1 MSYADSLLSTGE
13 RITHRVRQHWFVLL
27 WGARI
32 PIAAILAALLL
43 VVLSQNVTD
52 GNFRT
57 VLGWLTAIL
66 FVGGMAFL
74 TWGTLRYLNTE
85 FVLTNRR
92 VVQVEGVVNKRA
104 TDSSLEKINDA
115 VLTQS
120 IFGRMFGFGD
130 LDVLTAAEA
139 GIERF
144 RMIIDPIGFK
154 RAMLDAKHEYEVDME
169 RSGWQPSPPI
179 RAATPGGGPAG
190 TSGSGAAA
198 RPGTDGDGPV
208 TARASS
214 PAPAEPVLA
223 AAPLPSAEPAVQPPD
238 ESGERITPERPVAT
252 GPATEQLPPAPSA
265 TEAPPPTPPAASPR
279 FDPVEV
285 TLTLANLADLRDRGA
300 ISAEEYETKK
310 TDLLGRL

>member
-1 MSYADSLLSTGE
+1 MSYADTLLSTGE
-13 RITHRVRQHWFVLL
+13 RITHRVRQHWLVLL

-32 PIAAILAALLL
+32 PIAAIIASLLLL
-43 VVLSQNVTD
+43 VLSSAAGATGLASQL
-52 GNFRT
+52 
-57 VLGWLTAIL
+57 LGLLTAVL
-66 FVGGMAFL
+66 FVGGLAFL
-74 TWGTLRYLNTE
+74 AWATLRYLNTE

-169 RSGWQPSPPI
+169 RAGWQPSPPI
-179 RAATPGGGPAG
+179 RAAGAGSASTGAPGGPS
-190 TSGSGAAA
+190 TTPVGSGA
-198 RPGTDGDGPV
+198 PGP
-208 TARASS
+208 TA
-214 PAPAEPVLA
+214 PAPRTGDAG
-223 AAPLPSAEPAVQPPD
+223 SASASPGAGTPPA
-238 ESGERITPERPVAT
+238 GGAT
-252 GPATEQLPPAPSA
+252 PPAPPES
-265 TEAPPPTPPAASPR
+265 TAPGHAGRVNP
-279 FDPVEV
+279 DEV
-285 TLTLANLADLRDRGA
+285 TRTLASLADLRDRGA
-300 ISAEEYETKK
+300 ISEAEYESKK
-310 TDLLGRL
+310 ADLLSRL

>member
-13 RITHRVRQHWFVLL
+13 RVTHRVRQHWLVLL

-32 PIAAILAALLL
+32 PIAAIVAALLI
-43 VVLSQNVTD
+43 VVLSQNVTGTARD
-52 GNFRT
+52 A
-57 VLGWLTAIL
+57 LSLLTAVL
-66 FVGGMAFL
+66 FIGGLLFL
-74 TWGTLRYLNTE
+74 AWATLQYLNTE

-92 VVQVEGVVNKRA
+92 VVQVQGVVNKRA

-179 RAATPGGGPAG
+179 RASAGAGAGGSTG
-190 TSGSGAAA
+190 GSGAGASGTAA
-198 RPGTDGDGPV
+198 PMAPGVSTSAATGASDSARSGP
-208 TARASS
+208 APQHAPAAG
-214 PAPAEPVLA
+214 PAPA
-223 AAPLPSAEPAVQPPD
+223 AAPQPP
-238 ESGERITPERPVAT
+238 E
-252 GPATEQLPPAPSA
+252 
-265 TEAPPPTPPAASPR
+265 PR
-279 FDPVEV
+279 ANPDEV
-285 TLTLANLADLRDRGA
+285 TRTLASLADLRDRGA
-300 ISAEEYETKK
+300 ISAEDYEAKK

>member
-13 RITHRVRQHWFVLL
+13 RVTHRVRQHWLILL

-32 PIAAILAALLL
+32 PIAAIIAALLL
-43 VVLSQNVTD
+43 VVLSQNVTGTARD
-52 GNFRT
+52 
-57 VLGWLTAIL
+57 VLSVLTAVL
-66 FVGGMAFL
+66 FIGGLAFL
-74 TWGTLRYLNTE
+74 AWATLQYLNTE

-92 VVQVEGVVNKRA
+92 VVQVQGVVNKRA

-120 IFGRMFGFGD
+120 IFGRIFGFGD

-144 RMIIDPIGFK
+144 RMIIDPISFK

-179 RAATPGGGPAG
+179 RAATTGMTP
-190 TSGSGAAA
+190 TSSGAATGASGTSDAGSGNPAAGASPDVA
-198 RPGTDGDGPV
+198 RPASVTSSPPV
-208 TARASS
+208 GAPSS
-214 PAPAEPVLA
+214 PASKAPEPRVN
-223 AAPLPSAEPAVQPPD
+223 PD
-238 ESGERITPERPVAT
+238 E
-252 GPATEQLPPAPSA
+252 
-265 TEAPPPTPPAASPR
+265 
-279 FDPVEV
+279 V
-285 TLTLANLADLRDRGA
+285 TRTLASLADLRDRGA
-300 ISAEEYETKK
+300 ISPEEYEAKK

>member
-13 RITHRVRQHWFVLL
+13 RVSHRVRQHWLVLL

-32 PIAAILAALLL
+32 PIVAIVAALLII
-43 VVLSQNVTD
+43 VLSQNVSGIPLD
-52 GNFRT
+52 LLKLLSA
-57 VLGWLTAIL
+57 VLFL
-66 FVGGMAFL
+66 GGLAFL
-74 TWGTLRYLNTE
+74 IWATLRYLNTE

-120 IFGRMFGFGD
+120 IFGRIFGFGD
-130 LDVLTAAEA
+130 LDILTAAEA

-144 RMIIDPIGFK
+144 RMIVDPIGFK

-179 RAATPGGGPAG
+179 RAASTASPTATPSGP
-190 TSGSGAAA
+190 
-198 RPGTDGDGPV
+198 GPV
-208 TARASS
+208 AGASS
-214 PAPAEPVLA
+214 GTTLSAPSMTTGPDSPRPAPAA
-223 AAPLPSAEPAVQPPD
+223 
-238 ESGERITPERPVAT
+238 
-252 GPATEQLPPAPSA
+252 PPAAILSA
-265 TEAPPPTPPAASPR
+265 PTTTPPATHKANPA
-279 FDPVEV
+279 EV
-285 TLTLANLADLRDRGA
+285 TRTLASLADLRDRGA
-300 ISAEEYETKK
+300 ISAEEYEAKK

>member
-1 MSYADSLLSTGE
+1 LLSTGE

-32 PIAAILAALLL
+32 PIAAIIAALLL
-43 VVLSQNVTD
+43 LVLSGNVED
-52 GNFRT
+52 SAFRT
-57 VLGWLTAIL
+57 LLGILTAVL
-66 FVGGMAFL
+66 FIGGLAFL
-74 TWGTLRYLNTE
+74 AWGTLRYLNTE

-179 RAATPGGGPAG
+179 RA
-190 TSGSGAAA
+190 TSGSGAGTAA
-198 RPGTDGDGPV
+198 TGGGSATSGG
-208 TARASS
+208 AG
-214 PAPAEPVLA
+214 
-223 AAPLPSAEPAVQPPD
+223 AAPVPAGPGGAG
-238 ESGERITPERPVAT
+238 SGSVPVAD
-252 GPATEQLPPAPSA
+252 
-265 TEAPPPTPPAASPR
+265 ASPR
-279 FDPVEV
+279 VATPAAAASTGPGAPAGPLAAKVNPDEV
-285 TLTLANLADLRDRGA
+285 TRTLANLADLRDRGA
-300 ISAEEYETKK
+300 ISAEEYEAKK
-310 TDLLGRL
+310 TDLLARL

>member
-13 RITHRVRQHWFVLL
+13 RMTHRVRQHWLVLL

-32 PIAAILAALLL
+32 PIAAIIAALLI
-43 VVLSQNVTD
+43 VILSQNVTGTPRD
-52 GNFRT
+52 
-57 VLGWLTAIL
+57 LLSLLTAVL
-66 FVGGMAFL
+66 FIGGLLFL
-74 TWGTLRYLNTE
+74 AWATLHYLNTE

-92 VVQVEGVVNKRA
+92 VIQVQGVVNKRA

-120 IFGRMFGFGD
+120 IFGRIFGFGD

-179 RAATPGGGPAG
+179 RAT
-190 TSGSGAAA
+190 TAAA
-198 RPGTDGDGPV
+198 STSASPASNAAQAAGDGRPGRTPV
-208 TARASS
+208 TQAPTPTTASS
-214 PAPAEPVLA
+214 PGRDPEA
-223 AAPLPSAEPAVQPPD
+223 AAVSTPSGPPPSPTAPKVNPD
-238 ESGERITPERPVAT
+238 E
-252 GPATEQLPPAPSA
+252 
-265 TEAPPPTPPAASPR
+265 
-279 FDPVEV
+279 V
-285 TLTLANLADLRDRGA
+285 TRTLASLADLRDRGA

>member
-13 RITHRVRQHWFVLL
+13 RITHRVRQHWFVLI

-32 PIAAILAALLL
+32 PIAAIIAALLIL
-43 VVLSQNVTD
+43 VLSQNVTGTARD
-52 GNFRT
+52 
-57 VLGWLTAIL
+57 VLGLLTAVIFL
-66 FVGGMAFL
+66 GGLAFL
-74 TWGTLRYLNTE
+74 AWGTLRYLNTE

-92 VVQVEGVVNKRA
+92 VVQVSGVVNKRA

-120 IFGRMFGFGD
+120 IFGRIFGFGD

-179 RAATPGGGPAG
+179 RAAASPGAGTTATGGGSATSGGAGAAPVPSGPGGAG
-190 TSGSGAAA
+190 TGSAVPAVDASARVSAPAAAASTGAA
-198 RPGTDGDGPV
+198 T
-208 TARASS
+208 
-214 PAPAEPVLA
+214 
-223 AAPLPSAEPAVQPPD
+223 PAVPLSAKVNPD
-238 ESGERITPERPVAT
+238 E
-252 GPATEQLPPAPSA
+252 
-265 TEAPPPTPPAASPR
+265 
-279 FDPVEV
+279 V
-285 TLTLANLADLRDRGA
+285 TRTLANLADLRDRGA
-300 ISAEEYETKK
+300 ISPEEYEAKK

>member
-13 RITHRVRQHWFVLL
+13 RITHRVRQHWLTLL

-32 PIAAILAALLL
+32 PIVAILAALLL
-43 VVLSQNVTD
+43 LILSRNVEGAAQTL
-52 GNFRT
+52 
-57 VLGWLTAIL
+57 LGWLTLVL
-66 FVGGMAFL
+66 FVGGLAFL
-74 TWGTLRYLNTE
+74 AWATMRYLNTE

-92 VVQVEGVVNKRA
+92 VIQVEGVVNKRA

-120 IFGRMFGFGD
+120 LFGRMFGFGD

-179 RAATPGGGPAG
+179 RAAASMSGPAVSAGAAGAGPAVPKAG
-190 TSGSGAAA
+190 TPVAAHPGSSGFTATPASSGFTGTPASGA
-198 RPGTDGDGPV
+198 PV
-208 TARASS
+208 S
-214 PAPAEPVLA
+214 A
-223 AAPLPSAEPAVQPPD
+223 AAQKVNPD
-238 ESGERITPERPVAT
+238 E
-252 GPATEQLPPAPSA
+252 
-265 TEAPPPTPPAASPR
+265 
-279 FDPVEV
+279 V
-285 TLTLANLADLRDRGA
+285 TRTLSSLADLRDRGA
-300 ISAEEYETKK
+300 ISAEEFEAKK
-310 TDLLGRL
+310 TDLLSRL

>member
-32 PIAAILAALLL
+32 PIAAIIAALLL
-43 VVLSQNVTD
+43 VILSGNV
-52 GNFRT
+52 GEGPFRT
-57 VLGWLTAIL
+57 FLSVLTAVL
-66 FVGGMAFL
+66 FLGGLAFL
-74 TWGTLRYLNTE
+74 VWATLRYLNTE

-179 RAATPGGGPAG
+179 RATTSSSTSSSPQTGGGGSSAVGSTAGGSSHPAVASPPGSSPGGSPAAVAEESPRIATPAAPASTPSAPAG
-190 TSGSGAAA
+190 PPPRVSKAN
-198 RPGTDGDGPV
+198 
-208 TARASS
+208 
-214 PAPAEPVLA
+214 
-223 AAPLPSAEPAVQPPD
+223 PD
-238 ESGERITPERPVAT
+238 E
-252 GPATEQLPPAPSA
+252 
-265 TEAPPPTPPAASPR
+265 
-279 FDPVEV
+279 V
-285 TLTLANLADLRDRGA
+285 TRTLASLADLRDRGA
-300 ISAEEYETKK
+300 ISAEEYEAKK

>member
-13 RITHRVRQHWFVLL
+13 RVTHRVRQHWLVLL

-32 PIAAILAALLL
+32 PIAAIIVAVLFL
-43 VVLSQNVTD
+43 VLSRNLDPTLQNLLGIVSA
-52 GNFRT
+52 
-57 VLGWLTAIL
+57 VLFIGGLL
-66 FVGGMAFL
+66 FLA
-74 TWGTLRYLNTE
+74 WATLHYLNTE

-92 VVQVEGVVNKRA
+92 VIQVQGVVNKRA

-120 IFGRMFGFGD
+120 IFGRIFGFGD

-179 RAATPGGGPAG
+179 RATSAG
-190 TSGSGAAA
+190 SGSGSTAGSGSGSTAGSGSAGAVAGAAGSSA
-198 RPGTDGDGPV
+198 SA
-208 TARASS
+208 TADQHQAATPSA
-214 PAPAEPVLA
+214 APSGGA
-223 AAPLPSAEPAVQPPD
+223 AAPASAAPAKAAEPKANPD
-238 ESGERITPERPVAT
+238 
-252 GPATEQLPPAPSA
+252 
-265 TEAPPPTPPAASPR
+265 
-279 FDPVEV
+279 DV
-285 TLTLANLADLRDRGA
+285 TRTLASLADLRDRGA
-300 ISAEEYETKK
+300 ISAEEYEAKK
-310 TDLLGRL
+310 TDLLSRL

>member
-1 MSYADSLLSTGE
+1 MSYADTLLSTGE
-13 RITHRVRQHWFVLL
+13 RITHRVRQHWLVLL

-32 PIAAILAALLL
+32 PIAAIIAGLLLL
-43 VVLSQNVTD
+43 VLSGNVQD
-52 GNFRT
+52 SAFRT
-57 VLGWLTAIL
+57 LLGILTAVL
-66 FVGGMAFL
+66 FIGGLVFL
-74 TWGTLRYLNTE
+74 AWATLRYLNTE
-85 FVLTNRR
+85 FILTNRR

-179 RAATPGGGPAG
+179 RAASAG
-190 TSGSGAAA
+190 TTAASTAGAASGGSGSTTVPARPAETGAPSGSGASSTTTPA
-198 RPGTDGDGPV
+198 
-208 TARASS
+208 TA
-214 PAPAEPVLA
+214 
-223 AAPLPSAEPAVQPPD
+223 PSHAGRVNPD
-238 ESGERITPERPVAT
+238 E
-252 GPATEQLPPAPSA
+252 
-265 TEAPPPTPPAASPR
+265 
-279 FDPVEV
+279 V
-285 TLTLANLADLRDRGA
+285 TRTLASLADLRDRGA
-300 ISAEEYETKK
+300 ISEAEYESKK
-310 TDLLGRL
+310 ADLLSRL

>member
-13 RITHRVRQHWFVLL
+13 RVTHRTRQHWLILL

-32 PIAAILAALLL
+32 PIAAIVAALLL
-43 VVLSQNVTD
+43 LVLSSNVQD
-52 GNFRT
+52 GAFRT
-57 VLGWLTAIL
+57 LLGVLTAVL
-66 FVGGMAFL
+66 FVGGLLFL
-74 TWGTLRYLNTE
+74 IWATLQYLNTE
-85 FVLTNRR
+85 YILTNRR
-92 VVQVEGVVNKRA
+92 VVQVQGVVNKRT

-130 LDVLTAAEA
+130 LDVLTAAEM

-179 RAATPGGGPAG
+179 RAANAAAGQPSGTTSGPGSLATAATPANAAPSGS
-190 TSGSGAAA
+190 SGSGTSSESGSVAT
-198 RPGTDGDGPV
+198 GSLGPIGEAGPRSA
-208 TARASS
+208 TPTPS
-214 PAPAEPVLA
+214 PAPTPGVA
-223 AAPLPSAEPAVQPPD
+223 AAASKANPD
-238 ESGERITPERPVAT
+238 E
-252 GPATEQLPPAPSA
+252 
-265 TEAPPPTPPAASPR
+265 
-279 FDPVEV
+279 V
-285 TLTLANLADLRDRGA
+285 TRTLASLADLRDRGA
-300 ISAEEYETKK
+300 ISAEEYEAKK

>member
-13 RITHRVRQHWFVLL
+13 RITHRVRQHWLVLV

-32 PIAAILAALLL
+32 PIAAIIAALLL
-43 VVLSQNVTD
+43 VILSSNVSGTARD
-52 GNFRT
+52 
-57 VLGWLTAIL
+57 LLSLLTAVL
-66 FVGGMAFL
+66 FLGGLAFL
-74 TWGTLRYLNTE
+74 TWATLRYLNTE

-104 TDSSLEKINDA
+104 TDSSLEKIHDA

-120 IFGRMFGFGD
+120 IFGRMLGFGD

-179 RAATPGGGPAG
+179 RAAGGAISTVSTGTGGASGGGGPAG
-190 TSGSGAAA
+190 
-198 RPGTDGDGPV
+198 GP
-208 TARASS
+208 AASS
-214 PAPAEPVLA
+214 AAPRVATAAPA
-223 AAPLPSAEPAVQPPD
+223 QP
-238 ESGERITPERPVAT
+238 
-252 GPATEQLPPAPSA
+252 GPGASAPSA
-265 TEAPPPTPPAASPR
+265 PAQAPKANP
-279 FDPVEV
+279 DEV
-285 TLTLANLADLRDRGA
+285 TRTLASLADLRDRGA
-300 ISAEEYETKK
+300 LSEEEYEAKK
-310 TDLLGRL
+310 ADLLSRL

>member
-1 MSYADSLLSTGE
+1 MSYADTLLSTGE
-13 RITHRVRQHWFVLL
+13 RITHRVRQHWLVLL

-32 PIAAILAALLL
+32 PIAAIIGALLL
-43 VVLSQNVTD
+43 LVLSSAAGATGLAGQL
-52 GNFRT
+52 
-57 VLGWLTAIL
+57 LGLLTAVL
-66 FVGGMAFL
+66 FLGGVAFL
-74 TWGTLRYLNTE
+74 AWATLRYLNTE

-115 VLTQS
+115 VLSQS

-179 RAATPGGGPAG
+179 RAAGAGPATSSGGAPSSVGGG
-190 TSGSGAAA
+190 GAAA
-198 RPGTDGDGPV
+198 
-208 TARASS
+208 A
-214 PAPAEPVLA
+214 
-223 AAPLPSAEPAVQPPD
+223 
-238 ESGERITPERPVAT
+238 
-252 GPATEQLPPAPSA
+252 
-265 TEAPPPTPPAASPR
+265 PAASPVSASPGPAGPAAAPASSSSVAPPPKANP
-279 FDPVEV
+279 DEV
-285 TLTLANLADLRDRGA
+285 TRTLASLADLRDRDA
-300 ISAEEYETKK
+300 ISDEEYEAKK
-310 TDLLGRL
+310 ADLLSRL

>member
-13 RITHRVRQHWFVLL
+13 RVSHRVRQHWFVLI

-32 PIAAILAALLL
+32 PLAAIIAALLL
-43 VVLSQNVTD
+43 LVLSGNVQD
-52 GNFRT
+52 SAFRT
-57 VLGWLTAIL
+57 LLGILTAIL
-66 FVGGMAFL
+66 FIGGLVFL
-74 TWGTLRYLNTE
+74 GWATLRYLNTE

-120 IFGRMFGFGD
+120 IFGRIFGFGD

-179 RAATPGGGPAG
+179 RATSSATGGATPAGSKDAPAG
-190 TSGSGAAA
+190 EPGPSLTGA
-198 RPGTDGDGPV
+198 GP
-208 TARASS
+208 TKDAS
-214 PAPAEPVLA
+214 PAPRVEATAFPPVADAPPRPSSPPSGATQPASGATPPQA
-223 AAPLPSAEPAVQPPD
+223 AAA
-238 ESGERITPERPVAT
+238 
-252 GPATEQLPPAPSA
+252 
-265 TEAPPPTPPAASPR
+265 AASPKANP
-279 FDPVEV
+279 DEV
-285 TLTLANLADLRDRGA
+285 TRTLASLADLRDRGA
-300 ISAEEYETKK
+300 ISAEEYEAKK

>member
-32 PIAAILAALLL
+32 PIAAIIAALLI
-43 VVLSQNVTD
+43 VVLSQNVTGIARD
-52 GNFRT
+52 
-57 VLGWLTAIL
+57 LLSLLTAVL
-66 FVGGMAFL
+66 FIGGLAFL
-74 TWGTLRYLNTE
+74 AWGTLRYLNTE

-179 RAATPGGGPAG
+179 RAASSPGGAAATTGAGSQARGGSGSSGAPSGSAGPGGGS
-190 TSGSGAAA
+190 TAAVA
-198 RPGTDGDGPV
+198 DTPPRVAT
-208 TARASS
+208 
-214 PAPAEPVLA
+214 PAPV
-223 AAPLPSAEPAVQPPD
+223 S
-238 ESGERITPERPVAT
+238 T
-252 GPATEQLPPAPSA
+252 
-265 TEAPPPTPPAASPR
+265 PTPPPVAAPPKVNP
-279 FDPVEV
+279 DEV
-285 TLTLANLADLRDRGA
+285 TRTLANLADLRDRGA
-300 ISAEEYETKK
+300 ISAEEYEAKK

>member
-32 PIAAILAALLL
+32 PIAAIIAALLL
-43 VVLSQNVTD
+43 VILS
-52 GNFRT
+52 GNLQEGAFKT
-57 VLGWLTAIL
+57 LLSLLTAVL
-66 FVGGMAFL
+66 FIGGLAFL
-74 TWGTLRYLNTE
+74 AWGTLRYLNTE

-92 VVQVEGVVNKRA
+92 VIQVEGVVNKRA
-104 TDSSLEKINDA
+104 SDSSLEKINDA

-179 RAATPGGGPAG
+179 RAASSPGGAAPTGGGPAAG
-190 TSGSGAAA
+190 GGSGSRGAPSAVGGA
-198 RPGTDGDGPV
+198 GAG
-208 TARASS
+208 S
-214 PAPAEPVLA
+214 PAVVADAPPRVATPA
-223 AAPLPSAEPAVQPPD
+223 
-238 ESGERITPERPVAT
+238 PVAT
-252 GPATEQLPPAPSA
+252 STLPPIAAPQKVN
-265 TEAPPPTPPAASPR
+265 P
-279 FDPVEV
+279 DEV
-285 TLTLANLADLRDRGA
+285 TRTLANLADLRDRGA
-300 ISAEEYETKK
+300 ISAEEYEAKK

>member
-13 RITHRVRQHWFVLL
+13 RITHRVRQHWFVLV

-32 PIAAILAALLL
+32 PIAAIIAALLL
-43 VVLSQNVTD
+43 LILSSAARPTGLASDLLGLLTLVL
-52 GNFRT
+52 F
-57 VLGWLTAIL
+57 LGGL
-66 FVGGMAFL
+66 AFL

-92 VVQVEGVVNKRA
+92 VLQVEGVVNKRT

-120 IFGRMFGFGD
+120 IFGRVFGFGD

-179 RAATPGGGPAG
+179 RAAAPSAGLPSGGGRAATTSSPSSTGAAP
-190 TSGSGAAA
+190 SGSGGPSGPVAAA
-198 RPGTDGDGPV
+198 AGSPAAVADAPSRVPATEPPK
-208 TARASS
+208 
-214 PAPAEPVLA
+214 PAPAPPA
-223 AAPLPSAEPAVQPPD
+223 A
-238 ESGERITPERPVAT
+238 
-252 GPATEQLPPAPSA
+252 PATEPKVNP
-265 TEAPPPTPPAASPR
+265 
-279 FDPVEV
+279 DEV
-285 TLTLANLADLRDRGA
+285 TRTLANLADLRDRGA
-300 ISAEEYETKK
+300 ISAEEYEAKK

>member
-13 RITHRVRQHWFVLL
+13 RVTHRVRQHWLILL

-32 PIAAILAALLL
+32 PIAAIIAALLL
-43 VVLSQNVTD
+43 VVLSQNVTGTARD
-52 GNFRT
+52 I
-57 VLGWLTAIL
+57 LSLLTAVL
-66 FVGGMAFL
+66 FIGGLAFL
-74 TWGTLRYLNTE
+74 AWATLQYLNTE

-92 VVQVEGVVNKRA
+92 VVQVQGVVNKRA

-120 IFGRMFGFGD
+120 IFGRIFGFGD

-179 RAATPGGGPAG
+179 RSAGAAATTPGGGSGGGGSTGTGG
-190 TSGSGAAA
+190 TSAAGVGSDPARAAA
-198 RPGTDGDGPV
+198 
-208 TARASS
+208 ASSS
-214 PAPAEPVLA
+214 PAAGVPAA
-223 AAPLPSAEPAVQPPD
+223 TAKAPDPKANPD
-238 ESGERITPERPVAT
+238 E
-252 GPATEQLPPAPSA
+252 
-265 TEAPPPTPPAASPR
+265 
-279 FDPVEV
+279 V
-285 TLTLANLADLRDRGA
+285 TRTLANLADLRDRGA
-300 ISAEEYETKK
+300 ISAEDYEAKK

>member
-1 MSYADSLLSTGE
+1 MSYADTLLSTGE
-13 RITHRVRQHWFVLL
+13 RITHRVRQHWLVLL

-32 PIAAILAALLL
+32 PIAAIVASLLIL
-43 VVLSQNVTD
+43 VLSSAAGATGMASQL
-52 GNFRT
+52 
-57 VLGWLTAIL
+57 LGLLTAVL
-66 FVGGMAFL
+66 FLGGLVFL
-74 TWGTLRYLNTE
+74 AWATLRYLNTE

-179 RAATPGGGPAG
+179 RAASAASTTSTAGGPPAE
-190 TSGSGAAA
+190 GAS
-198 RPGTDGDGPV
+198 RP
-208 TARASS
+208 AEASS
-214 PAPAEPVLA
+214 A
-223 AAPLPSAEPAVQPPD
+223 
-238 ESGERITPERPVAT
+238 
-252 GPATEQLPPAPSA
+252 PAPSSAAA
-265 TEAPPPTPPAASPR
+265 TSTVAAGPSHAGGNP
-279 FDPVEV
+279 DEV
-285 TLTLANLADLRDRGA
+285 TRTLASLADLRDRGA
-300 ISAEEYETKK
+300 ISEAEFESKK
-310 TDLLGRL
+310 ADLLSRL